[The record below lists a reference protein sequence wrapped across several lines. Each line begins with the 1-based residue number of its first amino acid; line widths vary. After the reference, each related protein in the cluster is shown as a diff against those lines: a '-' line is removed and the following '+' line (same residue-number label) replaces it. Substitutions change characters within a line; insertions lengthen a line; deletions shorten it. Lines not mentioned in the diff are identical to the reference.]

1 VGFWTSTTAVR
12 PRLCQM
18 LCDLPREI
26 IFVMANPAGERA
38 VWLEWPLRV
47 ELRFLCVALA
57 LTGVLL
63 AGCRSADDRARVE
76 DSLRDYLVG
85 GVNPE
90 ATGFPWGVGVPRVR
104 RNACTDGHFKVQ
116 KGELLSDESG
126 QWRARFPE
134 EVALWSCVVTVGGL
148 AQQATVAVTGS
159 TKVIWVVDLPLDD
172 FLVSQ
177 TARTYA
183 GITCKWQGITP
194 DGAAVCQLATGT
206 GFAVAVA
213 RRFVSVG
220 SLKTGKRVFVRKQ
233 PDQSPGFGPLN
244 DKRVFHSETH
254 RGIVCYWSRTGGG
267 TALCSRADRHG
278 YVAGVSGSGAI
289 VLNEHSKIVFR
300 RNHS

>member
-1 VGFWTSTTAVR
+1 
-12 PRLCQM
+12 
-18 LCDLPREI
+18 
-26 IFVMANPAGERA
+26 MANPVGERA
-38 VWLEWPLRV
+38 VRLEWPLRV
-47 ELRFLCVALA
+47 GLRFLGVVLA

-63 AGCRSADDRARVE
+63 AGCGSADDRARVE
-76 DSLRDYLVG
+76 DSLRNYLVG
-85 GVNPE
+85 GVAPE
-90 ATGFPWGVGVPRVR
+90 ATGFPLGVGVPRVR
-104 RNACTDGHFKVQ
+104 HNACKDGRFKVQ

-148 AQQATVAVTGS
+148 AEQATVAVTGS
-159 TKVIWVVDLPLDD
+159 TKVVRVWDVPLDA
-172 FLVSQ
+172 FLLSQ

-183 GITCKWQGITP
+183 GITCKWLGIPP
-194 DGAAVCQLATGT
+194 DGGAVCQLATGT

-213 RRFVSVG
+213 GRFVTVG

-233 PDQSPGFGPLN
+233 PDHSPGFGPLN
-244 DKRVFHSETH
+244 DKRIFHSETH

-278 YVAGVSGSGAI
+278 YAAGVSRSGAI